1 MNKIKNKLKL
11 IMLLSLTVLMIINIF
26 CPVVKADEVNSANS
40 PASVTV
46 MSPHAIL
53 LNSENG
59 QILFEQNAREK
70 AYPASTT
77 KLMTAILTL
86 ENCKLE
92 DEVIID
98 KQALMGIP
106 RSYTTAALQ
115 PNEKLT
121 VDQLLHV
128 LLIPSANDAAN
139 VLAFHVGGSIEAFAE
154 KMNEKAKEIGCENTH
169 FMNPSGIHND
179 DHYSTAYDMAKIGM
193 YARKFDT
200 IRQIATNTEYSLPN
214 LPNGSLR
221 HFKTTNTLI
230 TPKNQYHYEFANG
243 LKTGY
248 TDKAK
253 SCIVATAQKKDINLM
268 CVVLGGDKTED
279 KKAQRELDCKTLFEY
294 GFNHF
299 KTVDVCTENGFAD
312 KSKIEDIPSVL
323 QDANIAYSRTL
334 NLMVPS
340 DNSYTEK
347 YFLSSNLELPIKKG
361 TVVGHV
367 TYTINGQ
374 DYTVDLVNS
383 EDILPIGTKGINY
396 VYRILFIVLVLFI
409 IMTLVKKKRRKSES
423 RYFKRSLY

>member
-98 KQALMGIP
+98 KQALIGIP

-154 KMNEKAKEIGCENTH
+154 KMN
-169 FMNPSGIHND
+169 
-179 DHYSTAYDMAKIGM
+179 
-193 YARKFDT
+193 
-200 IRQIATNTEYSLPN
+200 
-214 LPNGSLR
+214 
-221 HFKTTNTLI
+221 
-230 TPKNQYHYEFANG
+230 
-243 LKTGY
+243 
-248 TDKAK
+248 
-253 SCIVATAQKKDINLM
+253 
-268 CVVLGGDKTED
+268 
-279 KKAQRELDCKTLFEY
+279 
-294 GFNHF
+294 
-299 KTVDVCTENGFAD
+299 
-312 KSKIEDIPSVL
+312 
-323 QDANIAYSRTL
+323 
-334 NLMVPS
+334 
-340 DNSYTEK
+340 
-347 YFLSSNLELPIKKG
+347 
-361 TVVGHV
+361 
-367 TYTINGQ
+367 
-374 DYTVDLVNS
+374 
-383 EDILPIGTKGINY
+383 
-396 VYRILFIVLVLFI
+396 
-409 IMTLVKKKRRKSES
+409 
-423 RYFKRSLY
+423 